1 MTKQK
6 PIVGM
11 EVAGDDIFIVM
22 DGNRIAKR
30 GPPGTPQASTWIS
43 LEPGVTVRDS
53 ADLSEI
59 VVKINDVRVH

>member
-30 GPPGTPQASTWIS
+30 GPPPAPRRQVLGF
-43 LEPGVTVRDS
+43 R
-53 ADLSEI
+53 
-59 VVKINDVRVH
+59 